1 MGRITAIL
9 EAAHQRAKERML
21 PYRGAL
27 TAAEAY
33 ELLQLAPNATL
44 VDVRTRAELD
54 WVGYVADDIKT
65 VEIEWVTYP
74 TMKMNPNFVAHLKE
88 QVDAEALV
96 LFLCRSGIR
105 SYAAAA
111 AATQAGFSACYN
123 ILDGFEGNRDSEH
136 HRNVLGGWRAEG
148 LPWQQS

>member
-9 EAAHQRAKERML
+9 ESAHQRAKERAL

-27 TAAEAY
+27 TATEAY
-33 ELLQLAPNATL
+33 ELLQLAPNAKL

-54 WVGYVADDIKT
+54 WVGYVSDDIDT

-74 TMKMNPNFVAHLKE
+74 TMKMNPNFMAHLNE
-88 QVDAEALV
+88 QVDKESLV

-111 AATQAGFSACYN
+111 SATQAGFPSCYN
-123 ILDGFEGNRDSEH
+123 ILEGFEGNRDTEH
-136 HRNVLGGWRAEG
+136 HRGVMGGWRAEG
-148 LPWQQS
+148 LPWAQD